1 MEIERKFL
9 IKSLPDNLES
19 YSCDTLIQAYIST
32 EPVIRVR
39 KKNEDYILTLK
50 SAGLLA
56 REESFKHLLSKKD
69 GISIKKKRYKIPD
82 TPYLIELDVFEGDY
96 NGFCMAEVEFP
107 DIDSANAYNAPAWFG
122 PEVTMDSRFHNSSLS
137 KRNPAEVQ
145 EFLELIQKMQYDYKN
160 FEIVTQF

>member
-39 KKNEDYILTLK
+39 QKNEDYI
-50 SAGLLA
+50 
-56 REESFKHLLSKKD
+56 LLSKKD

-96 NGFCMAEVEFP
+96 NGFCMAEVEFS

-145 EFLELIQKMQYDYKN
+145 EFLELIQKM
-160 FEIVTQF
+160 

>member
-9 IKSLPDNLES
+9 IKSLPDNFES

-39 KKNEDYILTLK
+39 QKNEDYILTLK

-56 REESFKHLLSKKD
+56 REEIEMPLTEESFKHLLAKKD

-145 EFLELIQKMQYDYKN
+145 EFLELIQQM
-160 FEIVTQF
+160 

>member
-39 KKNEDYILTLK
+39 QKNEDY
-50 SAGLLA
+50 
-56 REESFKHLLSKKD
+56 
-69 GISIKKKRYKIPD
+69 
-82 TPYLIELDVFEGDY
+82 
-96 NGFCMAEVEFP
+96 GFCMAEVEFP

-122 PEVTMDSRFHNSSLS
+122 LEVTMDSRFHNSSLS

-145 EFLELIQKMQYDYKN
+145 EFLELIQKM
-160 FEIVTQF
+160 

>member
-1 MEIERKFL
+1 MKPYEQFI
-9 IKSLPDNLES
+9 INHYIPDDVRTWF
-19 YSCDTLIQAYIST
+19 YFPT
-32 EPVIRVR
+32 EMP
-39 KKNEDYILTLK
+39 LT
-50 SAGLLA
+50 
-56 REESFKHLLSKKD
+56 EESFKHLLSKKD

-96 NGFCMAEVEFP
+96 NGFCMAELEFS

-145 EFLELIQKMQYDYKN
+145 EFLELIQKM
-160 FEIVTQF
+160 

>member
-9 IKSLPDNLES
+9 IESLPDNFES

-39 KKNEDYILTLK
+39 QKNEDYILTLK

-56 REESFKHLLSKKD
+56 REEIEMPLTEESFKHLLAKKD

-107 DIDSANAYNAPAWFG
+107 AWFG

-145 EFLELIQKMQYDYKN
+145 EFLELIQKM
-160 FEIVTQF
+160 

>member
-1 MEIERKFL
+1 MKTKESL

-39 KKNEDYILTLK
+39 QKRRLYSHPEVCWITSEKKLK
-50 SAGLLA
+50 CHLQKNL
-56 REESFKHLLSKKD
+56 FKHLLSKKD

-96 NGFCMAEVEFP
+96 NGFCMAEVEFS

-145 EFLELIQKMQYDYKN
+145 GIPGINPEDVI
-160 FEIVTQF
+160 

>member
-39 KKNEDYILTLK
+39 QKNE
-50 SAGLLA
+50 
-56 REESFKHLLSKKD
+56 E
-69 GISIKKKRYKIPD
+69 RYKIPD
-82 TPYLIELDVFEGDY
+82 TPYLIELDIFEGDY

-145 EFLELIQKMQYDYKN
+145 EFLELIQKM
-160 FEIVTQF
+160 

>member
-56 REESFKHLLSKKD
+56 REEIEMPLTEESFKHLLSKKD

-82 TPYLIELDVFEGDY
+82 TPYLIELDVFEGRLQWILHGRSRISGYRQCQCLQCSCLVRPGSY
-96 NGFCMAEVEFP
+96 NGFPF
-107 DIDSANAYNAPAWFG
+107 S
-122 PEVTMDSRFHNSSLS
+122 
-137 KRNPAEVQ
+137 
-145 EFLELIQKMQYDYKN
+145 
-160 FEIVTQF
+160 

>member
-50 SAGLLA
+50 SADYSPEKKL
-56 REESFKHLLSKKD
+56 KCHLQKNLSNICFQKK
-69 GISIKKKRYKIPD
+69 
-82 TPYLIELDVFEGDY
+82 
-96 NGFCMAEVEFP
+96 MAF
-107 DIDSANAYNAPAWFG
+107 
-122 PEVTMDSRFHNSSLS
+122 LS
-137 KRNPAEVQ
+137 KRNGIKFQIP
-145 EFLELIQKMQYDYKN
+145 L
-160 FEIVTQF
+160 T

>member
-39 KKNEDYILTLK
+39 QKNEDYILTLK

-56 REESFKHLLSKKD
+56 REEIEMPLTEESFKHLLSKKD
-69 GISIKKKRYKIPD
+69 GISIKKKRYKIFLYFFKISIIFLKKQKKCQNLSTKRKKTIDFSP
-82 TPYLIELDVFEGDY
+82 PECY
-96 NGFCMAEVEFP
+96 NQ
-107 DIDSANAYNAPAWFG
+107 
-122 PEVTMDSRFHNSSLS
+122 R
-137 KRNPAEVQ
+137 
-145 EFLELIQKMQYDYKN
+145 
-160 FEIVTQF
+160 

>member
-19 YSCDTLIQAYIST
+19 YPCDTLIQAYIST

-39 KKNEDYILTLK
+39 QKNEDYILTLK

-56 REESFKHLLSKKD
+56 REEVEMPLTEDSFKHLLAKKD
-69 GISIKKKRYKIPD
+69 GISIEKKRYKIPD
-82 TPYLIELDVFEGDY
+82 APYLIELDVFEGDY
-96 NGFCMAEVEFP
+96 KGFCMAEVEFP
-107 DIDSANAYNAPAWFG
+107 DIDSANAYKAPAWFG

-137 KRNPAEVQ
+137 KRNPEEVQ
-145 EFLELIQKMQYDYKN
+145 NFLELIQKM
-160 FEIVTQF
+160 

>member
-1 MEIERKFL
+1 M
-9 IKSLPDNLES
+9 SLS
-19 YSCDTLIQAYIST
+19 
-32 EPVIRVR
+32 
-39 KKNEDYILTLK
+39 
-50 SAGLLA
+50 
-56 REESFKHLLSKKD
+56 EESFKHLLSKND
-69 GISIKKKRYKIPD
+69 GISIKKKLYKIPD

-145 EFLELIQKMQYDYKN
+145 EFLELIQKM
-160 FEIVTQF
+160 

>member
-9 IKSLPDNLES
+9 IKSLPDNFES

-39 KKNEDYILTLK
+39 QKNEDYILTLK

-56 REESFKHLLSKKD
+56 REEIEMPLTEESFKHLLA
-69 GISIKKKRYKIPD
+69 KKRYKIPD

-145 EFLELIQKMQYDYKN
+145 EFLELIQKM
-160 FEIVTQF
+160 

>member
-39 KKNEDYILTLK
+39 QKNEDYILTLK
-50 SAGLLA
+50 SVGLLA
-56 REESFKHLLSKKD
+56 REEIEMPLTEESFKHLLSKKD
-69 GISIKKKRYKIPD
+69 GISIN

-145 EFLELIQKMQYDYKN
+145 EFLELIQKM
-160 FEIVTQF
+160 

>member
-39 KKNEDYILTLK
+39 QKNEDYILTLK

-56 REESFKHLLSKKD
+56 REEIEMLLTEESFKHLLSKTD

-96 NGFCMAEVEFP
+96 NGLVRPGSYNGFP
-107 DIDSANAYNAPAWFG
+107 FS
-122 PEVTMDSRFHNSSLS
+122 
-137 KRNPAEVQ
+137 
-145 EFLELIQKMQYDYKN
+145 
-160 FEIVTQF
+160 